1 MGGEDGLEDR
11 ASMTP
16 AQPGR
21 RRRGRLERL
30 LSRVTDEG
38 IAEAEWGDLE
48 EEAAVI
54 RQRHG
59 RLVSRMWIWLQG
71 IRLILGWIPRDPRFA
86 ARWVR
91 EVAMEGWTD
100 GGRRLVAVLGA
111 LAAIPAAVLV
121 VSGLL
126 YSLSG
131 SRAVEQALDS
141 TLFEPQGLVY
151 RVLLHPV
158 TVLGGLALALTL
170 NLIPLLRIRLDRQ
183 SGNLIGTLAVRLRAA
198 HLAVSAVGL
207 TLLALILAYAFT
219 ENFAVVPRPPAAAKV
234 EAAVAVGAGWTGV
247 RPADGEWIVHEIAGV
262 PLALSASPSRFMMFE
277 SCRSWSLQVGPEL
290 SSDTTRTRELVP
302 NCTWEPTP

>member
-1 MGGEDGLEDR
+1 MR
-11 ASMTP
+11 P
-16 AQPGR
+16 APVGR
-21 RRRGRLERL
+21 RRPGRLERI
-30 LSRVTDEG
+30 LSRMAGEQ
-38 IAEAEWGDLE
+38 IAEAAWGDLE

-59 RLVSRMWIWLQG
+59 RLVSRIWIWLEG
-71 IRLILGWIPRDPRFA
+71 VRLILGWIPRDPRIA
-86 ARWVR
+86 ARRVR
-91 EVAMEGWTD
+91 EVAMDGWTD
-100 GGRRLVAVLGA
+100 GRRRLVAILGA
-111 LAAIPAAVLV
+111 LVALPAAVLV
-121 VSGLL
+121 VSGLM
-126 YSLSG
+126 YTLSG

-141 TLFEPQGLVY
+141 TLFDPQGFVY

-158 TVLGGLALALTL
+158 TVLGGLALALAL
-170 NLIPLLRIRLDRQ
+170 NLLPLLRIHIDRQ
-183 SGNLIGTLAVRLRAA
+183 PGNLTGTLAVRLRAA
-198 HLAVSAVGL
+198 HLAVSGVGL
-207 TLLALILAYAFT
+207 TLLALILAYAFI